1 MPEKKF
7 KLDWRYL
14 AGAAVSIFFLY
25 IAVRELNFPD
35 LWEALIHAKYLWVIP
50 GVLSYLAAFGFRTL
64 RWMLLIQHG
73 KKVKYKDLVP
83 TMAVGRAANNI
94 LPWRLGEGVRVFL
107 LRSRN
112 GVPMSF
118 GFGTL
123 IVERTSDG
131 IVMLIYILIA
141 MAIGGLPDN
150 VVIRDLYTYGVI
162 IFSLGLILI
171 YVMLLFPK
179 LARWLIDTAGR
190 IIIPKRFREWYG
202 NVTANFVQGLAALKD
217 PWTATLILVTALM
230 VWNCEL
236 GIYRLIMNCFDFGV
250 DLHQLLLF
258 SAAAN
263 LGTSLP
269 SGAANI
275 GTFDT
280 PGFLVLTQLSGINP
294 NIAASYMLILHG
306 LLWLTETGLGII
318 FLPKMGMSWKE
329 LGEKSQKA
337 AESEDTSH
345 GSDEKSTRTPKTPP
359 A

>member
-1 MPEKKF
+1 MPNRKI

-14 AGAAVSIFFLY
+14 IGAAVSIFFLY
-25 IAVRELNFPD
+25 IAIRELNFPD
-35 LWEALIHAKYLWVIP
+35 LWNALIRAKYLWVIP
-50 GVLSYLAAFGFRTL
+50 GVLSYLGAFGFRTL
-64 RWMLLIQHG
+64 RWMLLIRHG
-73 KKVKYKDLVP
+73 KKVKYWDLFP

-94 LPWRLGEGVRVFL
+94 LPWRLGEGVRVYL

-131 IVMLIYILIA
+131 IAMLIYILVA

-150 VVIRDLYTYGVI
+150 PIIKNLYTYGVI
-162 IFSLGLILI
+162 IFSLGLLFI
-171 YVMLLFPK
+171 YFMLLFPK
-179 LARWLIDTAGR
+179 MARWLIDTAGR
-190 IIIPKRFREWYG
+190 IVIPKRFREWYG

-217 PWTATLILVTALM
+217 PLTATLILITALM

-250 DLHQLLLF
+250 DLHHLLLF

-280 PGFLVLTQLSGINP
+280 PGFLVLTQLSNINP

-306 LLWLTETGLGII
+306 LLWITETGLGII
-318 FLPKMGMSWKE
+318 FLPKMGMTWKE

-337 AESEDTSH
+337 AEDEDESPVN
-345 GSDEKSTRTPKTPP
+345 DKKP